1 MLVSNIPLC
10 FGLRLLSS
18 DLLLIWCVVR
28 RGVDLRRKFASI
40 FKEFSQN
47 PRPFYCHFTCVTVC
61 LPFIRSLLS
70 GVLISLSLI
79 AIQDTK
85 ATSMI
90 LVDGEFVL
98 S

>member
-1 MLVSNIPLC
+1 MLVSDIPLC

-18 DLLLIWCVVR
+18 DLLLLWCL
-28 RGVDLRRKFASI
+28 DLRRKFASI